1 MKSIKLD
8 GKTISADDL
17 QERCSKLTDCS
28 RELGLVNNYL
38 SCLALQHVQSKNS
51 QEGHAYILYSLFN
64 EKGLDNM
71 IEVIDSLC
79 ESIIETS
86 DYLCDVGGI
95 IND

>member
-8 GKTISADDL
+8 GKIISADDL

-38 SCLALQHVQSKNS
+38 SCLALQYAQNTNDRENHV
-51 QEGHAYILYSLFN
+51 YILYSLFN

-86 DYLCDVGGI
+86 NYLCDVEGI